1 MYVTDTTTNTNV
13 PGRAG
18 RFGHGQFAKCKLN
31 TIIIIIIMII
41 MITILIFVTMIIQV
55 MM

>member
-1 MYVTDTTTNTNV
+1 MFVTDTTTNTNV

-31 TIIIIIIMII
+31 TIIIIIMII